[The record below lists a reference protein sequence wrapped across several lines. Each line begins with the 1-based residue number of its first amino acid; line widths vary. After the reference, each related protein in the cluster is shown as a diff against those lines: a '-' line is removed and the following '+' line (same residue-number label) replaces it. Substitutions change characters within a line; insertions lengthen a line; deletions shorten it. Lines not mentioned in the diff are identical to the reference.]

1 MRLSSLLPATCRRRI
16 AALLGVALASAA
28 VVLVGSFF
36 DLAASPGVSGAWAGL
51 GALLATGAPS
61 WAWGF
66 AGGLLAGA
74 ALAWG
79 LASAAAPSPSPSA
92 WIDVPLI
99 ASADLF
105 ENDDEETFPMRK
117 DALPE
122 SVDPDDVIAVD
133 DGSTVRCLATIQVVR
148 FYEAKPSAW
157 SA

>member
-1 MRLSSLLPATCRRRI
+1 MRLSSLRPTTSRLHAI
-16 AALLGVALASAA
+16 VVWGVGFASAV
-28 VVLVGSFF
+28 VVLVGLLF
-36 DLAASPGVSGAWAGL
+36 DGAAVPTLPVAWTGL
-51 GALLATGAPS
+51 GAVLVTGAPS

-74 ALAWG
+74 GLTWG

-105 ENDDEETFPMRK
+105 EVDDEETFPMRK

-122 SVDPDDVIAVD
+122 SVDPEDVIAVD